1 MSRAQLRTDAQ
12 RVSELTLNANVDV
25 VRLATLYWL
34 SGIVIGLR
42 EGVEGLEI
50 LDVCG
55 HETDGRALLL
65 M

>member
-1 MSRAQLRTDAQ
+1 
-12 RVSELTLNANVDV
+12 VSELTLNANVDV